1 MIEKISLKEAERK
14 VFSLTYQDGL
24 WDMMMGLTI
33 LSVTISG
40 VLRYNPLPVP
50 WNYFPVAVVLL
61 LVFPGFNFAK
71 RKITVPRIGLVE
83 FGEQRKKRLRLVR
96 GVMMG
101 LAFFTMVLFF
111 MTAFSPFKISLG
123 NMPSWTVDA
132 FVGLLVG
139 LLFSYIA
146 NVIGQSRVY
155 LYGWLLAV
163 ALPLDVIL
171 DPSDKLNG
179 PYAQMFVGALMLV
192 FGIVLL
198 SRFLR
203 QYPLDLMEA

>member
-1 MIEKISLKEAERK
+1 MSEKISLKEAERK
-14 VFSLTYQDGL
+14 AFGLTYRDGL
-24 WDMMMGLTI
+24 WDIMIGLTI

-40 VLRYNPLPVP
+40 VLRYNPFPVP
-50 WNYFPVAVVLL
+50 WNYFPVVL
-61 LVFPGFNFAK
+61 VWIIVIPGFYLAK

-83 FGEQRKKRLRLVR
+83 FGEPRKKQMKRVT
-96 GVMMG
+96 GMMMG
-101 LAFFTMVLFF
+101 LVFFTLVLFL
-111 MTAFSPFKISLG
+111 MTAFSPYKISLG

-132 FVGLLVG
+132 VVGLLVG
-139 LLFSYIA
+139 LLFSYMA
-146 NVIGQSRVY
+146 NVMGQPRIH

-163 ALPLDVIL
+163 SMPLDVIL
-171 DPSDKLNG
+171 DPGDKLNG

-203 QYPLDLMEA
+203 RYPLKQMEA